1 MDWTRYNAITVFFLC
16 MLRQSVRE
24 NLASADQEQ
33 VMGIVVLVMIL
44 FISPTIIVLV
54 RNATVTVQVWNH

>member
-1 MDWTRYNAITVFFLC
+1 